1 MEREFSEELKERQR
15 YWLQHLQAA
24 GARAVSLA
32 EYARIEHLDSDALY
46 RWRALFKR
54 KGVITAKECADPA
67 VGFSAVRVANGGT
80 ALSAVTVHV
89 GSVLQIECASLPS
102 PQWLAE
108 LCVRLQAA
116 R

>member
-1 MEREFSEELKERQR
+1 MEREFSDELKERQQ

-24 GARAVSLA
+24 GARGVSLA
-32 EYARIEHLDSDALY
+32 EYARKEQLDSDCLY

-54 KGVITAKECADPA
+54 KGVITANEPEDAA
-67 VGFSAVRVANGGT
+67 VRFSAVRISSAAVN
-80 ALSAVTVHV
+80 AVTVRV

-108 LCVRLQAA
+108 LCERLQES

>member
-15 YWLQHLQAA
+15 YWLGHLQAA

-32 EYARIEHLDSDALY
+32 EYARIEQLDSDTLY

-54 KGVITAKECADPA
+54 KGVITAKECAEPA
-67 VGFSAVRVANGGT
+67 VRFSSVRVANSS
-80 ALSAVTVHV
+80 AELSAVTVRV
-89 GSVLQIECASLPS
+89 GSALQIECASLPS